1 MEESKKKIIK
11 QIVMI
16 AAATVFI
23 ILGILSII
31 QATGSNAGLGYI
43 SAIPNVIL
51 KYAVVIIT
59 NAIGIMLMSTSAG
72 TFEGKVK
79 NIFSIAVCAY
89 STIMTVPLLLAF
101 VLMFPVGAGST
112 LPAFLDDMVR
122 EIVVSFQDLVGN
134 NGWQFVIYTLGVI
147 MSVIF
152 LAVPILSTYC
162 TVKEIDL
169 IKLIK
174 EKTNKKTA
182 YNAVFIFNRFRQ
194 ADNLS

>member
-1 MEESKKKIIK
+1 MEDSKKKIIK
-11 QIVMI
+11 QSVMI
-16 AAATVFI
+16 AVAAVFI

-59 NAIGIMLMSTSAG
+59 NAIGIMLMSTAAG

-79 NIFSIAVCAY
+79 NIFSITVCAY
-89 STIMTVPLLLAF
+89 STIMTVPLFLAF

-112 LPAFLDDMVR
+112 LPQFLDDMVR
-122 EIVVSFQDLVGN
+122 EIVIAFQDLLGN

-147 MSVIF
+147 MGAIF
-152 LAVPILSTYC
+152 LAFPILTTYC
-162 TVKEIDL
+162 TVKDIDL
-169 IKLIK
+169 IKVIK
-174 EKTNKKTA
+174 ERINSKK
-182 YNAVFIFNRFRQ
+182 
-194 ADNLS
+194 

>member
-11 QIVMI
+11 QSVMI
-16 AAATVFI
+16 AVAAVFI
-23 ILGILSII
+23 ILGILSIV

-59 NAIGIMLMSTSAG
+59 NAIGIMLMSTAAG

-79 NIFSIAVCAY
+79 NIFSITVCAY
-89 STIMTVPLLLAF
+89 STVMTVPLLLAF
-101 VLMFPVGAGST
+101 ILMFPVGAGST

-122 EIVVSFQDLVGN
+122 EIVVAFQKLVGGN
-134 NGWQFVIYTLGVI
+134 NGWQYVIYVLGVI
-147 MSVIF
+147 MSLIF
-152 LAVPILSTYC
+152 LAFPILTTYC

-169 IKLIK
+169 IKVIK
-174 EKTNKKTA
+174 EKLNGNGQKE
-182 YNAVFIFNRFRQ
+182 Q
-194 ADNLS
+194 

>member
-11 QIVMI
+11 QSVMI
-16 AAATVFI
+16 AVATVFI

-122 EIVVSFQDLVGN
+122 EIVVAFQDLVGN

-152 LAVPILSTYC
+152 LALPILSTYC

-174 EKTNKKTA
+174 EKTNKKDR
-182 YNAVFIFNRFRQ
+182 V
-194 ADNLS
+194 